1 MANNPGWGDV
11 EEYINNNI
19 KILEKR
25 LFDDDLTK
33 EEFDVVQA
41 ERRAYKSVLNFVN
54 KRVNAIPLEN

>member
-19 KILEKR
+19 KSLENR

>member
-1 MANNPGWGDV
+1 MANNLGWGDV
-11 EEYINNNI
+11 EEFINNNI
-19 KILEKR
+19 KSLENR

>member
-19 KILEKR
+19 KTLENR